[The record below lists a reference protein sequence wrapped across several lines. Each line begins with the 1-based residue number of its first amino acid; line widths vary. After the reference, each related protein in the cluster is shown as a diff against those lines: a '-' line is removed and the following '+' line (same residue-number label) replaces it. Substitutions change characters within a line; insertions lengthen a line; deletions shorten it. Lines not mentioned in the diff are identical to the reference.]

1 MFNPQNSALFWR
13 KKSYRICTLAG
24 LAGWLRRWLRLGH
37 ISRID
42 EVIKK
47 NSCKSVCT
55 PIASGGGAK
64 SRQDSDYPIV
74 VICCLWGVRSFFFIF
89 SLCFLTFYF
98 LVFVGGTFFCCLS
111 FHHNMILNS
120 PHLNVQDSCLRTNS
134 TTFDLN
140 SGGCAIFMFELQS
153 NQYWIFISEA
163 CTASSIFIWAASS
176 PTAWS
181 TLCSAQ
187 YVQVDRKYF
196 EYL

>member
-1 MFNPQNSALFWR
+1 MYPTEFSTVLK
-13 KKSYRICTLAG
+13 KKSDRICT

-55 PIASGGGAK
+55 PIASGVGAK

-74 VICCLWGVRSFFFIF
+74 VICCLWGVRSFSFFL
-89 SLCFLTFYF
+89 SLCFLFLYF
-98 LVFVGGTFFCCLS
+98 LFFVGGTFICCLF
-111 FHHNMILNS
+111 FHHNVILNL
-120 PHLNVQDSCLRTNS
+120 PYLNVSDSRLLTCLRTNS

-176 PTAWS
+176 PTAWF

-196 EYL
+196 E